1 MQVARIIGVT
11 DEQKRLM
18 GVGSGLELVTL
29 PHGHQLRQDLLERYT
44 HTILKINPMLHFV
57 SHPWRCWFISWLYTE
72 TVKGSVF
79 ICLFLCL
86 GFFAHLFFFNSL
98 GTTKFVSP
106 QLYLLG
112 LWLGES
118 QCSEMKNVP
127 YQLLHSIFCPLRR
140 L

>member
-44 HTILKINPMLHFV
+44 NLKINPMLHFV

-72 TVKGSVF
+72 TIKGSVF